1 MRRRTP
7 ETTTPHQKVLLN
19 GVVWC
24 GLFCSLVAPPLF
36 PPQCGVVPR
45 NYCCVPSPLLSP
57 SVPSCPLLLLLFFS
71 SSPLLS
77 PPVPS
82 SSSPPPPPLL
92 LLPSSSSSP
101 PPPLL
106 LLLLSCS
113 SSPLLSPLVP
123 SLSCLHLQR
132 PSSCV
137 FQWHS
142 QLRSFRGRALLLA
155 QRNHD

>member
-1 MRRRTP
+1 MHLLCKKIKNYNTTP

-24 GLFCSLVAPPLF
+24 GLFCSVVAPPLF

-45 NYCCVPSPLLSP
+45 NYCCVPSRLLSP

-77 PPVPS
+77 CPLL
-82 SSSPPPPPLL
+82 SPPPPPLL
-92 LLPSSSSSP
+92 LLPFSSSPPP

-106 LLLLSCS
+106 LLSSSS
-113 SSPLLSPLVP
+113 SSPAPPLLLLLSSPVP
-123 SLSCLHLQR
+123 SCPLPFLPTSTA
-132 PSSCV
+132 P
-137 FQWHS
+137 
-142 QLRSFRGRALLLA
+142 
-155 QRNHD
+155 

>member
-1 MRRRTP
+1 MHLLCKKIKNYNTTP

-92 LLPSSSSSP
+92 LLTSSSSP
-101 PPPLL
+101 SPPPLL
-106 LLLLSCS
+106 LLLFSCS
-113 SSPLLSPLVP
+113 SSPAPPLLLCPLLSPPFPAYIYSALVP
-123 SLSCLHLQR
+123 
-132 PSSCV
+132 V
-137 FQWHS
+137 
-142 QLRSFRGRALLLA
+142 SFNGIP
-155 QRNHD
+155 N